1 MKDKLFRKTFFV
13 QMLAKI
19 AHDVWSHWMKYMFSQ
34 CVVDHKG
41 NVIISV
47 DKVQRWS
54 RQMNTEYKDLSK
66 SEKESDIDIAEE
78 FMVDP
83 IAEYVTNILDGYN

>member
-1 MKDKLFRKTFFV
+1 MKNKLFRKSFFV

-19 AHDVWSHWMKYMFSQ
+19 AHDIWSHWMKYMFSQ
-34 CVVDHKG
+34 CVVDTKG
-41 NVIISV
+41 NIIIPV
-47 DKVQRWS
+47 VKVQRWS

-78 FMVDP
+78 FMVVP
-83 IAEYVTNILDGYN
+83 VTEYITNILDKYS